1 MEFLVKSL
9 SFDNYEYQN
18 LMILQGTLARL
29 FHLSGKFIYM
39 ESLVS
44 NPREGLWCVQR
55 MKKVRDMAA
64 LGGSKKKDTDHKAR
78 LGGEPRN
85 TVLKARGCT
94 RQISD
99 LI

>member
-1 MEFLVKSL
+1 
-9 SFDNYEYQN
+9 
-18 LMILQGTLARL
+18 MILQGTLVRL

-44 NPREGLWCVQR
+44 NPREELRCVQK
-55 MKKVRDMAA
+55 MKKMREMAA
-64 LGGSKKKDTDHKAR
+64 LGGSKKKDTDRKAR
-78 LGGEPRN
+78 LCGELRN
-85 TVLKARGCT
+85 TILKAKGCT